1 VEGTYSLAEVGAV
14 AALEPSQSHVAEII
28 RHNFCTW
35 AGVSRSSA
43 RFSERDWIDPPK
55 TTKSQA
61 MVKHISKGNQAPV
74 KVLYV
79 DASQN
84 PPHLIEVIFSKF
96 IPFSMDLSRLLE
108 E

>member
-1 VEGTYSLAEVGAV
+1 LR
-14 AALEPSQSHVAEII
+14 LWSQAKATLQKLSDTTIAPGPEYL
-28 RHNFCTW
+28 
-35 AGVSRSSA
+35 SA

-55 TTKSQA
+55 TSKSQA